1 MEIQELHKYL
11 EIGKLPVLIYCEE
24 KYNGIWCMLQLTKNN
39 KIFLDFTDNIN
50 SNSEGDFR
58 TTFVYDSFEELL
70 KAVENFTGRKVSELS
85 INPDVTHISGS
96 NPAWLDFQWDLYNGK
111 VKMLENYKK
120 IFIGDLWWRFLFQ
133 KKVKPDCSTEKL
145 NALIMQRDYEY

>member
-1 MEIQELHKYL
+1 
-11 EIGKLPVLIYCEE
+11 
-24 KYNGIWCMLQLTKNN
+24 MLQLTKNN

-85 INPDVTHISGS
+85 INPDVPYISLLQQIS
-96 NPAWLDFQWDLYNGK
+96 F
-111 VKMLENYKK
+111 
-120 IFIGDLWWRFLFQ
+120 
-133 KKVKPDCSTEKL
+133 
-145 NALIMQRDYEY
+145 

>member
-1 MEIQELHKYL
+1 MEIQELYKYL

-39 KIFLDFTDNIN
+39 KIFLDFTDN
-50 SNSEGDFR
+50 SEGDFR
-58 TTFVYDSFEELL
+58 ATFVYDSFEELL
-70 KAVENFTGRKVSELS
+70 KAVENFIGCKVSELS

-133 KKVKPDCSTEKL
+133 KKVKPDCSKEEL
-145 NALIMQRDYEY
+145 NALIMQRDYED

>member
-50 SNSEGDFR
+50 SDSEGDFR
-58 TTFVYDSFEELL
+58 ATFIFDSLDELI
-70 KAVENFTGRKVSELS
+70 KAVTDYNS
-85 INPDVTHISGS
+85 IEEFREYLAEEFVI
-96 NPAWLDFQWDLYNGK
+96 ALYAAATSMPS
-111 VKMLENYKK
+111 VLA
-120 IFIGDLWWRFLFQ
+120 
-133 KKVKPDCSTEKL
+133 PS
-145 NALIMQRDYEY
+145 